1 MAAHFGRCVA
11 YYRVST
17 DKQGVGVPLD
27 RVERARLG
35 GSTTLR
41 GVARARTA
49 RGVPTARGTPWS
61 PVAMAHVIKRAEA
74 QP

>member
-35 GSTTLR
+35 GGTTLR
-41 GVARARTA
+41 GLARALTA
-49 RGVPTARGTPWS
+49 RGVPSARGTP
-61 PVAMAHVIKRAEA
+61 
-74 QP
+74 